1 MSAYAT
7 EWPIIVFSPSSAR
20 YHWQVEFQHWL
31 GEDSVINKQASDDE
45 GVDNNGIT
53 TEFTSISRDE
63 TDGDAKM
70 SSFDEKKDDDDEL
83 AADPETLSSDS
94 PAQRKRAKSP
104 VQPMQLL
111 RKSQVNV
118 LTSSKDPLFPTADTL
133 VVICSY
139 GLAPNLIESGKIKKG
154 MFKCV
159 IVDESHM
166 LKNKSTKRSRT
177 IVPILMKTKRCIML
191 SGTPALSRP
200 MELWPQLSVLGH
212 DRGWWSDESDFI
224 KKYVN
229 REEETEG
236 GGSALAE
243 LHTLLTSTVM
253 IRRMK
258 VDMLKNLPKKERHNA
273 RIRVTDEALRDEFD
287 KSMAI
292 LREGKGALGKLARE
306 HKKECDERKE
316 AAAAVDA
323 NSNAPAVGEDPNG
336 SLQTIDI
343 EVVRAEAENMRLTN
357 MRNIQQHL
365 FNQFHSDPSLRSQ
378 PQLFPNFF
386 QQHYEQEVAR
396 FNQEHELF
404 LSTVKVGSI
413 HNNCRIVDKAAEE
426 EARKTILNHLYS
438 LTGKAKV
445 GHVVKMLNAWLDD
458 STKGKLCIFA
468 HHIDILDEITKGAGL
483 SNAAG
488 SLRKYIR
495 IDGKTNPKA
504 RQEQMM
510 VFQSDPTVRI
520 AILGITAAGVAI
532 TLTAASTVW

>member
-31 GEDSVINKQASDDE
+31 GEDSVINKEASDDE

-273 RIRVTDEALRDEFD
+273 RIRVTDEALKDEFD

-292 LREGKGALGKLARE
+292 LREGRGALGKLARE

-323 NSNAPAVGEDPNG
+323 NSNAPAVGGDPNA

-365 FNQFHSDPSLRSQ
+365 FSQFHNDPFLRSQ
-378 PQLFPNFF
+378 PQLFPNYF

-396 FNQEHELF
+396 FNQEHEHF